1 MAWVCRER
9 NRARTYGKN
18 GERRSSKESLTLTI
32 CMQQTGREE
41 KLSGVLRAGEKWG
54 NGVLCRGKEGNETR
68 GKPGAVA
75 NEVVTEDKRRRKAWE
90 GEVGEERS
98 QAWTGGTDA
107 AFIGVPRVPNG
118 RSCSRY
124 SHVPGPLCP
133 CTWAPQAAPCS
144 ENMCS
149 LA

>member
-1 MAWVCRER
+1 MPRKKQSTHVR
-9 NRARTYGKN
+9 K
-18 GERRSSKESLTLTI
+18 ERRKAQLERISHLDDLYAANWK
-32 CMQQTGREE
+32 EE